1 MDFVRSHI
9 MVCTGT
15 GCSSSKS
22 PEIIERFEEE
32 LKAQG
37 MDKEVKVVKTGC
49 FGLCA
54 MGPIVLIYPEG
65 ALYTHVTVDDVKEIV
80 SEHIVKGRIVERL
93 LHKEEEDKEAVTSLT
108 DTEFYKHQHRI
119 VLRNCG
125 AIDPENIDEYI
136 GIGGYE
142 ALGKVLTTMKPQ
154 EVIDI
159 IKASGLRGRGGAGFP
174 TGLKWQFTHDAVSPD
189 GQKYACCNADEGDP
203 GAFMDRSVLEGDPH
217 SVLEAMAIAGDRP
230 IVFRLLDIGGDKVYA
245 LLPGQSGNDTY
256 QQYVISYS

>member
-93 LHKEEEDKEAVTSLT
+93 LHKEEEDKE
-108 DTEFYKHQHRI
+108 E
-119 VLRNCG
+119 
-125 AIDPENIDEYI
+125 ENEEDEEKTPDA
-136 GIGGYE
+136 GEKEPAGEGVE
-142 ALGKVLTTMKPQ
+142 
-154 EVIDI
+154 DI
-159 IKASGLRGRGGAGFP
+159 QSENASTPA
-174 TGLKWQFTHDAVSPD
+174 K
-189 GQKYACCNADEGDP
+189 E
-203 GAFMDRSVLEGDPH
+203 
-217 SVLEAMAIAGDRP
+217 
-230 IVFRLLDIGGDKVYA
+230 
-245 LLPGQSGNDTY
+245 
-256 QQYVISYS
+256 